1 MKTVHIKKTDV
12 NRRWLLVDAEDKVLG
27 RIASNV
33 ASILRGK
40 TSPQFTP
47 HVDTGDFVIVVNAAK
62 IKLTGKKW
70 QAKMYH
76 DYSGYSGGLKSKTA
90 ATMLERHPTDI
101 IRRAV
106 KGMLPKSALGYSM
119 IRKLKIY
126 TGPEHP
132 HEAQMPEQIDFEGK
146 S

>member
-1 MKTVHIKKTDV
+1 MKTVHIKNSDV
-12 NRRWLLVDAEDKVLG
+12 NRRWLLVDVEDKVLG
-27 RIASNV
+27 RVASNV

-40 TSPQFTP
+40 TSPKFTP

-70 QAKMYH
+70 QDKMYH
-76 DYSGYSGGLKSKTA
+76 DHSGHPSGLKSKSA
-90 ATMLERHPTDI
+90 ATMLEKHPTDI
-101 IRRAV
+101 FRRAV

-126 TGPEHP
+126 AGPEHP
-132 HEAQMPEQIDFEGK
+132 HEAQKPEQIDFEGT